1 MGGGS
6 GYKKAGG
13 VAGGANLSLTE
24 KKFSMA
30 LIALN
35 TGEQRVF
42 LL

>member
-1 MGGGS
+1 MGIRRRGE
-6 GYKKAGG
+6 

-24 KKFSMA
+24 QKFSMA